1 MKTKR
6 ILFITI
12 IAIVFTCGLTALKT
26 DDKSF
31 EISKHLNIYAT
42 LFRDIN
48 MFYVDEINPGDL
60 VTDRKSVV

>member
-31 EISKHLNIYAT
+31 EISKHLNICHPVPGYK
-42 LFRDIN
+42 
-48 MFYVDEINPGDL
+48 YVLCG
-60 VTDRKSVV
+60 